1 MGAGRLQPIETVVG
15 FLSGRDA
22 IFLDEF
28 AYDTHHQLTLRGSF
42 NGVVGS
48 RPLDEEIDYEMTF
61 SDVLAFTV
69 VELESSRVYEFE
81 ETFSF
86 AEVIGSG
93 WLPRLAAGDKF
104 TPEHRHYLV
113 QTYDDLVEI
122 VATGVAVQITGR
134 RAASRD

>member
-1 MGAGRLQPIETVVG
+1 MNAGTLQPIETVVG

-28 AYDTHHQLTLRGSF
+28 RYDTNHELTLRGSF
-42 NGVVGS
+42 NGVLGS

-69 VELESSRVYEFE
+69 VELESSRAYEFE

-104 TPEHRHYLV
+104 TSKHGHYLV
-113 QTYDDLVEI
+113 QTYDDLIEV
-122 VATGVAVQITGR
+122 VATDVAVRITGR
-134 RAASRD
+134 RAVPND